1 MTEEKKAPYGKKFPK
16 LFFLIFVWESLQKT
30 RISFCHSSLMNPFE
44 FEFFDD
50 TLSGKF

>member
-30 RISFCHSSLMNPFE
+30 RMSFCHSSLMNLFE
-44 FEFFDD
+44 VEFFDAIF
-50 TLSGKF
+50 SGKF